1 MRVAKA
7 KRSTSGQVQHTWKV
21 VRINN
26 QAVDISADE
35 VAVVDG
41 DLVFSTGGVIVRVIA
56 ANTYTDVE
64 LLGPQATTAAVS
76 ALFQNRPTGAGKRS

>member
-7 KRSTSGQVQHTWKV
+7 KKPASGRVAHTWKV
-21 VRINN
+21 VRLNN
-26 QAVDISADE
+26 QSIDITADE

-41 DLVFSTGGVIVRVIA
+41 DLVFSTSGVIVRVIA

-64 LLGPQATTAAVS
+64 LLGPQATSAVS
-76 ALFQNRPTGAGKRS
+76 ALFQNRPAGARKRS